1 MSAAEISHAIQSIGL
16 MTYIRESG
24 YTYPMIMSTHLA
36 CIGVFGGLI
45 LVTDLRLLGWAL
57 TDMPI
62 SSVVNGLRNW
72 KRLGFVIMFTM
83 GFLLATS
90 EMDKYYAN
98 PYFVL
103 KMILLVAVAVHAF
116 IFKSKVYDHPE
127 WLDKE
132 PTIPPIAKVA
142 AIWSLIVW
150 IGIPC
155 AGRWIAYYEPP
166 KNNRP
171 APTAVL
177 SEPPSTTLLASGLR
191 SDRTR

>member
-1 MSAAEISHAIQSIGL
+1 MTIAEMSHWIQSLGP

-36 CIGVFGGLI
+36 CIAVFGGLI
-45 LVTDLRLLGWAL
+45 LLTDLRLLGWAM
-57 TDMPI
+57 TDVPI
-62 SSVVNGLRNW
+62 SNVVNGTRVW
-72 KRLGFVIMFTM
+72 KRVGFCIMFTM
-83 GFLLATS
+83 GFLLGTS

-98 PYFVL
+98 PYFIL
-103 KMILLVAVAVHAF
+103 KMFLLVTVAIHAL

-132 PTIPPIAKVA
+132 PRIPRVAKVA
-142 AIWSLIVW
+142 AAWSLLVW

-166 KNNRP
+166 KANQAQTRTASLSIHTSP
-171 APTAVL
+171 AHAREGKT
-177 SEPPSTTLLASGLR
+177 
-191 SDRTR
+191 